1 MSRRWALTPASRSLP
16 APASSRFWVL
26 SSTPSPAL
34 EMYSSLLQS
43 SVTLPSTLSRKDW
56 AVAHCAAS
64 RRPAMTTTSSAPKSI
79 ASILSPCVRCG
90 PCGRLDGLSERDAA
104 PPIFL
109 EVLVGDGVHEPPNQ
123 VQPQTP
129 RFALFDGQRD
139 VGIRCPRHIERLDI
153 IIGQRHFD

>member
-79 ASILSPCVRCG
+79 ASILSPCV
-90 PCGRLDGLSERDAA
+90 PCGRLGGLSERDAA
-104 PPIFL
+104 PAILF
-109 EVLVGDGVHEPPNQ
+109 EILVGHRVHESPDQ

-129 RFALFDGQRD
+129 R
-139 VGIRCPRHIERLDI
+139 
-153 IIGQRHFD
+153 